1 MPLALVFRVFAAILG
16 LLGAI
21 NVLILVLA
29 DPIARY
35 SPVEMRAM
43 GSLSEAL
50 LLFGVQLVLNLG
62 WSWLFFG
69 QQQIGWAVAEIGLL
83 WLAIAA
89 CIFTFARHDRIAAW
103 LLLPYLLW
111 VSFAVYLTFAIWL
124 LNPV

>member
-50 LLFGVQLVLNLG
+50 LLFGVG
-62 WSWLFFG
+62 AG
-69 QQQIGWAVAEIGLL
+69 I
-83 WLAIAA
+83 
-89 CIFTFARHDRIAAW
+89 
-103 LLLPYLLW
+103 YLLGLGAS
-111 VSFAVYLTFAIWL
+111 VKKAHH
-124 LNPV
+124 